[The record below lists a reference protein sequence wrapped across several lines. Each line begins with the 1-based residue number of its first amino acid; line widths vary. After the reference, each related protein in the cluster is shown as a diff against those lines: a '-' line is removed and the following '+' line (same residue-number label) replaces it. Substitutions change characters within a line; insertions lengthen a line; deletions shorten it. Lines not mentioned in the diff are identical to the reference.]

1 MDKEPGGGSRIIL
14 AAVGMGLCCA
24 LPVLL
29 VTGGLGVAAAWL
41 FDEGLVWL
49 VAALALVAAGVLLRY
64 RRGRDRA
71 GRADEHF
78 IEQPGDRAANTDE
91 EPRTIRAPDA
101 SE

>member
-29 VTGGLGVAAAWL
+29 VTGGLGIAAAWL

-71 GRADEHF
+71 GRADAHF
-78 IEQPGDRAANTDE
+78 TGE
-91 EPRTIRAPDA
+91 
-101 SE
+101 

>member
-1 MDKEPGGGSRIIL
+1 MIL

-29 VTGGLGVAAAWL
+29 VTGGLGVTAAWL

-71 GRADEHF
+71 GRAGERF
-78 IEQPGDRAANTDE
+78 TGE
-91 EPRTIRAPDA
+91 
-101 SE
+101 